1 MRFGTRGKVPFEFKK
16 TQTLCFIKPALPPRR
31 HFLPL
36 TLSPRDCAAI
46 NEKPLALRDGIGG
59 QVTKLWTCLREGAS
73 AKAGQNLLSVVY

>member
-1 MRFGTRGKVPFEFKK
+1 MGRSLSSSKRPRPSAS
-16 TQTLCFIKPALPPRR
+16 LNLPSLPPCR